1 MTKALDGLVELL
13 DLETIE
19 VDVVRGLS
27 PDDDRRRTAQPFA
40 REPGRSLLRPLAR

>member
-19 VDVVRGLS
+19 VDVFRGLS
-27 PDDDRRRTAQPFA
+27 PDDDRQRVF
-40 REPGRSLLRPLAR
+40 GGLVRPLTR